1 MQQSIIDPAAG
12 TGGLILAGSRTIRG
26 FADAHKLSTITVYRL
41 IRRGE
46 LVAHKV
52 GRRTIVT
59 ATAEAAWLA
68 ALIPA
73 KRGDV

>member
-12 TGGLILAGSRTIRG
+12 TGGSLAGSRTIRG

-59 ATAEAAWLA
+59 AKAEAAWLA